1 MKTAS
6 NSANIDL
13 DALKTAWQSS
23 QDEPPTVALSKL
35 KNRLRLR
42 WLSVIVELISIAAIA
57 LLLLYVA
64 QYLQSSMQR
73 IYFGF
78 FVMVWLLTTLLWFP
92 LRLKTLWRNGDST
105 AAILEHAR
113 RYNRGQELGGYIG
126 AIVSLM
132 TFVFATG
139 WFVVQGI
146 LAEQHLAH
154 YLLQQQPGLLFI
166 LLWCG
171 GFTLL
176 GLWQISRAK
185 YQKIK
190 LQQLRAALAD

>member
-1 MKTAS
+1 M
-6 NSANIDL
+6 
-13 DALKTAWQSS
+13 
-23 QDEPPTVALSKL
+23 
-35 KNRLRLR
+35 
-42 WLSVIVELISIAAIA
+42 ELISIAVIA

-64 QYLQSSMQR
+64 QDFQSSMQK

-78 FVMVWLLTTLLWFP
+78 FLMVWLLTTVLWFP

-113 RYNRGQELGGYIG
+113 RYNRGQELSGYIG
-126 AIVSLM
+126 AIVSLL

-146 LAEQHLAH
+146 LAEQHVMH

-171 GFTLL
+171 AFTLL

-190 LQQLRAALAD
+190 LQQLREALAD